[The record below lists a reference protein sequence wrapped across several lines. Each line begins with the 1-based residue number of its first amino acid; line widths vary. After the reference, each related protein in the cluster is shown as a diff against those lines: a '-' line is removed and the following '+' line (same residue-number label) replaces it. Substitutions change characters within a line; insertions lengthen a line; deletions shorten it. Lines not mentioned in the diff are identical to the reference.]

1 LTSYRDV
8 VCGFLA
14 GRTRG
19 CGREG
24 VGRRAVSVILVVCA
38 VEVGDV
44 VVVVVVVV
52 GGVVWL
58 GDVLAEGRGKGC
70 VFRGRIV
77 WGVLVVLGRLC
88 GEEEDGWGVRTAVL
102 GGSFRGS
109 AT

>member
-1 LTSYRDV
+1 VARAARVLTSYRDV
-8 VCGFLA
+8 VCGFLE

-38 VEVGDV
+38 VEVEGV

-52 GGVVWL
+52 VVEGVVWL

-88 GEEEDGWGVRTAVL
+88 GEEVVLWEDGWG
-102 GGSFRGS
+102 GG
-109 AT
+109 